1 MQRRGLVEQNPWQGQ
16 GTFGRRTRG
25 AAKSKRP
32 YGEGELVKLLRADPS
47 EVIGRGYGAAIADLL
62 RLGLLTGAR
71 LNELCEL
78 RAEDV
83 RREQRAIRIRE
94 GKTENATRII
104 PVHDAVW
111 AIVARRVQEAGQQE
125 LFPEL
130 KPGGPDRKRSWYVS
144 KRFTEFRRRVL
155 GEDDSVDFHSLRR
168 TFATYLERA
177 STLTPAVNASVI
189 AELMGHAKQTLALNT
204 YSGGL
209 ELTHLR
215 VAVDMFTE
223 IIPPD
228 VFAVLK
234 GARC

>member
-1 MQRRGLVEQNPWQGQ
+1 
-16 GTFGRRTRG
+16 
-25 AAKSKRP
+25 
-32 YGEGELVKLLRADPS
+32 
-47 EVIGRGYGAAIADLL
+47 
-62 RLGLLTGAR
+62 LGVLTGAR

-78 RAEDV
+78 RAEDAL
-83 RREQRAIRIRE
+83 REQRAIRIRE
-94 GKTENATRII
+94 GKTENATRVI

-111 AIVARRVQEAGQQE
+111 SIVARRVQEAGQRE

-130 KPGGPDRKRSWYVS
+130 KPGGPDGKRSWYVS

-189 AELMGHAKQTLALNT
+189 AELMGHAKQTLALST

-209 ELTHLR
+209 EASHLR
-215 VAVDMFTE
+215 AAIDMLTAVIETDV
-223 IIPPD
+223 PAAVVGSPD
-228 VFAVLK
+228 
-234 GARC
+234 G